1 MKRILLYCC
10 LALPTLAAAQ
20 ESWQSIFDGKS
31 LAGWDGDPKFWSVED
46 GALTGTTTKD
56 NTTEGNTFALWTG
69 GEPGDFELKL
79 KYKIVGG
86 NSGIQYRSFKLEK
99 GKDRWR
105 VGGYQADIDSGDT
118 YSGILYGEQFRSI
131 LANRGLIT
139 TLGED
144 GKPTTVGTLGDS
156 KAIQARIK
164 KDDWNEYHVIA
175 KGYQF
180 KHFINGVQTAECTDN
195 DTDVRRE
202 NGLLGL
208 QLHAGPPM
216 KVMFKDIQM
225 KNLSE
230 AKGAAVGA
238 VGGAVIGNATT
249 KKKAPEPASEAN
261 DFTIQVTP
269 NGGYVLRSQ
278 ALTSDALKEALEG
291 LAQLNSNATVRVQV
305 AKGGSKEL
313 AKEARAAAKSA
324 GVQIKQRKK
333 KAQN

>member
-1 MKRILLYCC
+1 MKHILLYCC
-10 LALPTLAAAQ
+10 LALPSLAIAQ
-20 ESWQSIFDGKS
+20 EDWQPIFDGKT

-56 NTTEGNTFALWTG
+56 NATKGNTFALWTG

-99 GKDRWR
+99 GSDRWR

-118 YSGILYGEQFRSI
+118 YSGILYGEQFRGI

-164 KDDWNEYHVIA
+164 KDDWNEYHIIA
-175 KGYQF
+175 KGNHF

-195 DTDVRRE
+195 DTDARR
-202 NGLLGL
+202 NDGLLGL

-216 KVMFKDIQM
+216 KVMFKDIHM
-225 KNLSE
+225 KNLGE
-230 AKGAAVGA
+230 TKGGAVGA
-238 VGGAVIGNATT
+238 VGGAVIGNATA
-249 KKKAPEPASEAN
+249 KKNAPAPASEAN
-261 DFTIQVTP
+261 DFTVQVTP
-269 NGGYVLRSQ
+269 NGGYILRSQ
-278 ALTSDALKEALEG
+278 ILTGEALKEALEG
-291 LAQLNSNATVRVQV
+291 LAQLNPNATVRVQV
-305 AKGGSKEL
+305 GKGSKEL

-324 GVQIKQRKK
+324 GVKIKERRKK
-333 KAQN
+333 RQN